1 MAKTVYLSKERLE
14 EYRRELKALKEEEVL
29 VKQQISDAREK
40 GDLSENAE
48 YDAAREAKRNLGRQ
62 IFRIETIIDNAV
74 IVDNSKATTNTV
86 ILFSKVTIRSISTN
100 TEVEYT
106 IVSDEEVDIDKQK
119 IGTSSPLGK
128 ALFGKKKGDIVDV
141 IAPIGVL
148 KYEIVKINI

>member
-48 YDAAREAKRNLGRQ
+48 YDAAREAKRNLGRR

-119 IGTSSPLGK
+119 IGTSSPLEYTP
-128 ALFGKKKGDIVDV
+128 L
-141 IAPIGVL
+141 L
-148 KYEIVKINI
+148 